1 MTIETLEQHRKLI
14 SEIKSMD
21 AVINALYDTR
31 KSPNGKD
38 PGGHGSGPSTPT
50 EQAVDSI
57 LELKEK
63 QKRTR
68 KEWERGVQE
77 IETWLNTVTDS
88 DIRSII
94 RLRYVLGYSWKRT
107 SREIYG
113 TDSYY
118 RASKKFYRFME
129 KN

>member
-38 PGGHGSGPSTPT
+38 PGGHGSGPSAPT

-77 IETWLNTVTDS
+77 IETWLNTVTDA
-88 DIRSII
+88 DIRSIV